1 MPIIKNNNGKIQP
14 SIKEEKTAKSCCQN
28 NAAKTSCCNYF
39 GKKILLTLVGVLLAY
54 SVAYLGTL
62 VRENIKE
69 YDYIGMTPKQE
80 RTIVVAG
87 YGKIIGG
94 NDIAMIVLGYTNT
107 STDVATAQSDNKKV
121 TDAILV
127 DLKKMGINE
136 KDIQSSYSIYPQY
149 DYVSGS
155 RFAGYQISHQMS
167 IKIRDLTKVS
177 GVLALAS
184 KHGANQ
190 ISGLSFTV
198 DDTENL
204 KSQARVKALSDAN
217 KKAKVIAGYLG
228 VNLGKAVSYSE
239 YEGSNAY
246 PMMKTLSAD
255 SSYGVSNTPAVS
267 GGSSEVEMNVNI
279 VYEIK

>member
-1 MPIIKNNNGKIQP
+1 MPITKNSIGKIP
-14 SIKEEKTAKSCCQN
+14 VLPKEEKITKSCCQN
-28 NAAKTSCCNYF
+28 NTGKTSCCNYF
-39 GKKILLTLVGVLLAY
+39 GKKIIMTLIGVLLVY
-54 SVAYLGTL
+54 GVAYIGTL
-62 VRENIKE
+62 VRENIKK

-87 YGKIIGG
+87 YGKITGG
-94 NDIAMIVLGYTNT
+94 NDIALMTLGYTNT
-107 STDVATAQSDNKKV
+107 STDVAKAQADNKKV
-121 TDAILV
+121 ADAILV
-127 DLKKMGINE
+127 DLKKMNIDE

-155 RFAGYQISHQMS
+155 RFAGYQVSHQMS

-184 KHGANQ
+184 KYGANQ

-239 YEGSNAY
+239 YEGSNTY
-246 PMMKTLSAD
+246 PMMKSLSATD
-255 SSYGVSNTPAVS
+255 SYGVSSAPAVS
-267 GGSSEVEMNVNI
+267 SGSSEVEMNVNI